1 MKDDDD
7 KSVIGVNPLRLL
19 TDENYSKLFPEDK
32 STADDPFIFN
42 MENAQIHI
50 LKNALLMTG
59 EMNETA
65 FVYEIDLGQKDKHPK
80 LTNKLTIPCKFMGEG
95 FLVHSYMKD
104 NKLYYMYDSKNLAI
118 IDADNFKIIQ

>member
-42 MENAQIHI
+42 MDNAQIHI

-65 FVYEIDLGQKDKHPK
+65 FVYEID
-80 LTNKLTIPCKFMGEG
+80 
-95 FLVHSYMKD
+95 
-104 NKLYYMYDSKNLAI
+104 
-118 IDADNFKIIQ
+118 